1 MLRRSLIS
9 ALTITAL
16 GVVAAL
22 CLTAPASA
30 AGHAS
35 TQRPAAHTSAP
46 QRDPGLLVHLTGP
59 ALTAAANRC
68 TAWAADAG
76 FANNGY
82 MSGGLTIAVAVA
94 LAESGCNPAACYD
107 NTTKTSCTQRT
118 ENAKDSLDR
127 GAWQLNNQQLDAVP
141 DSCAYSGPCS
151 ATAAYYPVSQDGTY
165 FTRWVRYSTDNYA
178 GYLWAAQQAVNAL
191 HQGTVASAVTGS
203 CLGFPVDRR
212 GAKVKLAN
220 CGSKTGQVWRLAG
233 STLRTPANLCVAAT
247 SRSRSA
253 PVELT
258 KCTGSSL
265 QAWSARPGA
274 QLYNT
279 GAHRCLDDP
288 VLIAKG
294 GDKPGV
300 VLVTASCNGSQG
312 DGWFK
317 P

>member
-1 MLRRSLIS
+1 VLRRSLIS
-9 ALTITAL
+9 ALSITAL

-30 AGHAS
+30 AGHAR
-35 TQRPAAHTSAP
+35 TPRPAAHTSTP
-46 QRDPGLLVHLTGP
+46 GHDPGLRVHLTGP
-59 ALTAAANRC
+59 ALTAAANQC
-68 TAWAADAG
+68 AAWATDAG
-76 FANNGY
+76 FPNNGY

-107 NTTKTSCTQRT
+107 NTISASCTQKT
-118 ENAKDSLDR
+118 ENSKDSLDR
-127 GAWQLNNQQLDAVP
+127 GAWQLNNAAAGAAP

-165 FTRWVRYSTDNYA
+165 FARWVRYSTDTYA
-178 GYLWAAQQAVNAL
+178 GSLWAAQQAVNAL
-191 HQGTVASAVTGS
+191 RRGTVASTVTGS
-203 CLGFPVDRR
+203 CLGFPADRR
-212 GAKVKLAN
+212 GARVKLAN
-220 CGSKTGQVWRLAG
+220 CGSKTGQIWRLAG
-233 STLRTPANLCVAAT
+233 STLRTPANLCAAAT
-247 SRSRSA
+247 SRSRTA
-253 PVELT
+253 PIELA

-265 QAWSARPGA
+265 QAWAARPGA

-300 VLVTASCNGSQG
+300 VLVAASCNGSQG
-312 DGWFK
+312 EGWFK